1 MAKTTYRMCG
11 GLAVMP
17 GHDMAMLKRM
27 SAKGWHV
34 TGVNRALLYRFERGE
49 PHGFDYAV
57 DFQRDFS
64 EEARELYGLGG
75 WEPVVLG
82 PGWQIVRAEAGTT
95 PLYTDDDAEA
105 ETLRESRKGLGLRAL
120 RAPVTAFGPGQRA
133 GVVGL
138 PRGVHGPRG
147 RVRLLALPL
156 RRVYAFLAQDPR
168 RAGGGPALLT
178 CGPIWDT
185 LFRLLRKEPAHGIF
199 R

>member
-75 WEPVVLG
+75 VEYVN
-82 PGWQIVRAEAGTT
+82 IV
-95 PLYTDDDAEA
+95 
-105 ETLRESRKGLGLRAL
+105 
-120 RAPVTAFGPGQRA
+120 
-133 GVVGL
+133 
-138 PRGVHGPRG
+138 
-147 RVRLLALPL
+147 
-156 RRVYAFLAQDPR
+156 AQNDEI
-168 RAGGGPALLT
+168 GS
-178 CGPIWDT
+178 
-185 LFRLLRKEPAHGIF
+185 
-199 R
+199 

>member
-75 WEPVVLG
+75 WGPLVLG
-82 PGWQIVRAEAGTT
+82 AEAGTT

-120 RAPVTAFGPGQRA
+120 LCAVAAALLFVLQSRLSAQGNEPASWACLAACMVLAA
-133 GVVGL
+133 GFVFSLFPFVGYT
-138 PRGVHGPRG
+138 RS
-147 RVRLLALPL
+147 L
-156 RRVYAFLAQDPR
+156 RKIHAEQEADPR
-168 RAGGGPALLT
+168 
-178 CGPIWDT
+178 C
-185 LFRLLRKEPAHGIF
+185 
-199 R
+199 

>member
-34 TGVNRALLYRFERGE
+34 VGINRALLYRFEQGE
-49 PHGFDYAV
+49 PHGYDYAV

-82 PGWQIVRAEAGTT
+82 PGWQIVRAEAGAV
-95 PLYTDDDAEA
+95 PLYTDDDAQA
-105 ETLRESRKGLGLRAL
+105 ETIGASRTGLGWAALVCALAAALLFALQSRLSAQGNEPASWACLAACMVLAAGFVFSLFPFVGYTRSLRKIHAEQE
-120 RAPVTAFGPGQRA
+120 A
-133 GVVGL
+133 
-138 PRGVHGPRG
+138 
-147 RVRLLALPL
+147 
-156 RRVYAFLAQDPR
+156 DPR
-168 RAGGGPALLT
+168 R
-178 CGPIWDT
+178 
-185 LFRLLRKEPAHGIF
+185 
-199 R
+199 